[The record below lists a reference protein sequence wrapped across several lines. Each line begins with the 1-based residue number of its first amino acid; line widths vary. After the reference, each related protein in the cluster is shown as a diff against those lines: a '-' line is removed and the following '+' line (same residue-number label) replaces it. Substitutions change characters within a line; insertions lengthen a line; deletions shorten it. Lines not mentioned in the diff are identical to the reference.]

1 MCSTRR
7 VLPYCLDLYAC
18 MFVLLLLS
26 GALAELRKAP
36 ISLDISFRLPA
47 WNNSAPSGRMY
58 EI

>member
-1 MCSTRR
+1 MFSTRR
-7 VLPYCLDLYAC
+7 VLPYCLGLYVC

-26 GALAELRKAP
+26 GAFAELRKAS
-36 ISLDISFRLPA
+36 ISLDMSFPLLA